1 MFKLSVLIMDSV
13 IHRNICDSLLK
24 WRNAW
29 RSCSDLCSYCQDNR
43 SSELSLIAYLQTL
56 RIRNWGACF
65 NFHIFSN
72 FPIIF
77 LNVVD
82 ITRMVACMSVHVC
95 VTWRIFQILK
105 PLVSRTLIGSST
117 WLAAFMRNVFILSSW
132 FTFPPVWVLCLQE
145 EKLHIAQVQSSY
157 KPCQE

>member
-1 MFKLSVLIMDSV
+1 MKELLRLTFLLSD
-13 IHRNICDSLLK
+13 NIS
-24 WRNAW
+24 
-29 RSCSDLCSYCQDNR
+29 SD
-43 SSELSLIAYLQTL
+43 LSLIAYLQTL
-56 RIRNWGACF
+56 TIQAEVLENWGACF

-77 LNVVD
+77 LNVID
-82 ITRMVACMSVHVC
+82 ITQMATCMLLHVC

-157 KPCQE
+157 KACQE